1 MADELF
7 NVVFRGD
14 IVSGHNLADVKAR
27 FAQLF
32 KTDIAKVENFF
43 AGRPVVLKA
52 NCDRATGDK
61 FRTVLEQAGAI
72 VEIRPVAPPAA
83 VPAPAAAIPPAAAAP
98 AASAAAAKPAPPPVP
113 QSAAPAPRPTP
124 ASTPAAPV
132 DPWSLS
138 PEGSDLLRP
147 GEVAQPEAVKVDI
160 SHIALVK
167 RNPFSTDA
175 EEPLEADR
183 SVPPPALDLSGL
195 ELGEVGET
203 LVEFKEFVPRAIDLS
218 ELSLDAPGADV
229 LREDERR
236 VFVPANVDT
245 SGMDIAPPGG
255 DLGQIKPPPAPPAPS
270 TDHIS
275 VSK

>member
-1 MADELF
+1 MSDQLF

-14 IVSGHNLADVKAR
+14 IVAGHNLAEVKAR

-32 KTDIAKVENFF
+32 KTDLAKVENFF

-83 VPAPAAAIPPAAAAP
+83 APAPIPAAASTAPPPAPAAPKPTAPAAAP
-98 AASAAAAKPAPPPVP
+98 APVSAPRPAPVA
-113 QSAAPAPRPTP
+113 AAPAP
-124 ASTPAAPV
+124 SV
-132 DPWSLS
+132 NPWSLS
-138 PEGSDLLRP
+138 PAGSDLIRAD
-147 GEVAQPEAVKVDI
+147 EVARAEPVKVDI
-160 SHIALVK
+160 SSISLVK
-167 RNPFSTDA
+167 RNPFAADA
-175 EEPLEADR
+175 EEPLEAAR
-183 SVPPPALDLSGL
+183 NVVAPAIDLSGL
-195 ELGEVGET
+195 QVAAVGET
-203 LVEFKEFVPRAIDLS
+203 LAEFEEFVPLEIDLS

-229 LREDERR
+229 LRENERP
-236 VFVPANVDT
+236 VVVPVKVDT

-255 DLGQIKPPPAPPAPS
+255 DLGQIKPPPAPPAPA

-275 VSK
+275 VQK

>member
-72 VEIRPVAPPAA
+72 VEIRPVAP
-83 VPAPAAAIPPAAAAP
+83 AAAAPTPAAITPAPP
-98 AASAAAAKPAPPPVP
+98 AASAATAKPAPQPVP
-113 QSAAPAPRPTP
+113 QSAPAPRPAP
-124 ASTPAAPV
+124 ASTPAASV

-229 LREDERR
+229 LREDERQ

-275 VSK
+275 VNK

>member
-83 VPAPAAAIPPAAAAP
+83 APAPAAAIPSAAAP
-98 AASAAAAKPAPPPVP
+98 AASAAAAKPASTPVP
-113 QSAAPAPRPTP
+113 QSDAPAPRPTP

-147 GEVAQPEAVKVDI
+147 GEVTQPEAVKVDI

-229 LREDERR
+229 LREDERQ

-270 TDHIS
+270 TEHIS

>member
-1 MADELF
+1 M
-7 NVVFRGD
+7 
-14 IVSGHNLADVKAR
+14 
-27 FAQLF
+27 
-32 KTDIAKVENFF
+32 
-43 AGRPVVLKA
+43 LKA

-229 LREDERR
+229 LREDERQ